1 MPRVFS
7 DPGVQGSRLGAFALR
22 IRRMRID
29 RQMSL
34 LGLRRMKVEDQGLRF
49 QIYVGREKGPPLVL
63 LHGFLDSSQTFRR
76 ILPFIRG
83 YRMFLIDAPGFG
95 GTYLPP
101 IRELWHLESIARC
114 LLRFLSGRMCLRGA
128 GLITHSMG
136 GFFAFHM
143 QREFYRAF
151 GAPFFSRMHM
161 IAPGV
166 LHYPAEE
173 RDRIR
178 RRLFPR
184 TVNEIGFLLK
194 HLYHRNLPELPSW
207 ILQGILREWTQPGY
221 FLMAE
226 NTVEDEER
234 VFFKPSDLTEIHV
247 PVRLYWGEED
257 GLTPIR
263 MGETMASALPQG
275 KLLRFHEASHALH
288 IEDPERMAREFLRME
303 EELGF

>member
-7 DPGVQGSRLGAFALR
+7 DPGIQGSRFGALALR
-22 IRRMRID
+22 VRRMRID
-29 RQMSL
+29 HEMAR
-34 LGLRRMKVEDQGLRF
+34 LGLHRMSIEDQGLRF
-49 QIYVGREKGPPLVL
+49 QVYVGREKGPPLVL

-76 ILPFIRG
+76 MLPYLHG
-83 YRMFLIDAPGFG
+83 YRLFLIDAPGFG
-95 GTYLPP
+95 GTQLPA

-128 GLITHSMG
+128 GLLSHSMG
-136 GFFAFHM
+136 GFFAIHM
-143 QREFYRAF
+143 QREFQRAF

-166 LHYPAEE
+166 LRFPAAE

-194 HLYHRNLPELPSW
+194 HLYHRSLPELPGW
-207 ILQGILREWTQPGY
+207 VLEGILRDWTQPGY

-226 NTVEDEER
+226 NTVEDEAR
-234 VFFKPSDLTEIHV
+234 VFFDPKDLSDIGV

-257 GLTPIR
+257 GLTPISVGER
-263 MGETMASALPQG
+263 MARSMPDAR
-275 KLLRFHEASHALH
+275 LLRFHEASHALH
-288 IEDPERMAREFLRME
+288 LEDPERMAREFLRME
-303 EELGF
+303 QELGF